1 MKKYAFKN
9 AEQDDLW
16 KDLSE
21 QAHRDSTLNGTLDV
35 KIIMDTW
42 TLQKGY
48 PVVDVVRSDD
58 NKLHLTQRWFLL
70 NPLNTIQN
78 TSEYLQTRWYIPFT
92 YTTKEELDFD
102 FEKRP
107 IWFSKDESESNS
119 LNQRIK
125 AILNHLK
132 ALF

>member
-1 MKKYAFKN
+1 LKTYSFNN

-16 KDLSE
+16 EELTK
-21 QAHRDSTLNGTLDV
+21 QAHADGNLDNSLSG
-35 KIIMDTW
+35 KTIMDTW
-42 TLQKGY
+42 TLKMGY
-48 PVVDVVRSDD
+48 PVVEVKRSDD

-107 IWFSKDESESNS
+107 IWFSKDDSESNT